1 MSKELIDSIIKIE
14 NKDHIEQAINHIESV
29 ISQISIHTTTWNY
42 LNEALT
48 DLKIVLGVVYR

>member
-1 MSKELIDSIIKIE
+1 MSKELTNSIIKIE

-29 ISQISIHTTTWNY
+29 IAQTSEYTTTWNY

-48 DLKIVLGVVYR
+48 DLKTVLEVIYR